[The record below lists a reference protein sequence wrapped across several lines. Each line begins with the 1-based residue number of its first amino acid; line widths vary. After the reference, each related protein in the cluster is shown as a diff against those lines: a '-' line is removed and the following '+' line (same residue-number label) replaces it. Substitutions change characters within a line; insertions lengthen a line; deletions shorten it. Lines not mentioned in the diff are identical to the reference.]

1 VCRILVIAGLLGG
14 AVPVMAQA
22 QFGSTFADSLV
33 VTASLGGEEEEEL
46 TASVEVI
53 EAEEI
58 EERQATTVADLLAT
72 VPGLTL
78 ARSGSPGKVTSLFTR
93 GTESD
98 HTLVLWNGIELNN
111 PYFGG
116 FDWAFLPT
124 EGVRRIEVARGPF
137 SAVHGADALGGVVQV
152 LTRSAPGGSV
162 RLEGGADG
170 YSRASLSAGAEAGRT
185 RILVAGHLRRGD
197 GQVEN
202 DFYDGEEL
210 VTRADWSLRPGVSIG
225 VAVRAADADN
235 GIPFAGGRSSPQR
248 NLSWQERQI
257 AVPFRADFRQ
267 WSVDAQLSRVTL
279 DSAFRDPDDAF
290 GFTSSDTR
298 SEARRL
304 RSAATRRFREESW
317 VAFGGEVEEVEVSD
331 RSVFGANL
339 QGASQTTRSVFS
351 QVSHRQGRVRLD
363 AGLRF
368 DDNDAFGSRTTPRL
382 GLLWNLGSKTSLR
395 ASYGEGFRAP
405 SLGELFFPFS
415 GNAELEPEVSE
426 SLEIGWE
433 RESGSWR
440 LGLVGFENRL
450 RNLIDFDFVTF
461 SNQNIGRARSRGV
474 EIWAEVDHRML
485 DISWNATFLEAE
497 DRLTG
502 LPLLR
507 RPEKSSNV
515 VATTRPGR
523 WTVSLTG
530 RFVGERDDID
540 PVSLERIEND
550 SFLRLDLAVQWR
562 ADRSLTPFARIEN
575 LADREYSEVVGFPAP
590 GRTWVGGLA
599 FSWR

>member
-22 QFGSTFADSLV
+22 QSGSTFADSLV
-33 VTASLGGEEEEEL
+33 VTASLEGEEEEEL

-58 EERQATTVADLLAT
+58 EERQATAVADLLAT
-72 VPGLTL
+72 VPGLAL

-124 EGVRRIEVARGPF
+124 EGVRRIEIARGPF
-137 SAVHGADALGGVVQV
+137 SAIHGAEALGGVVQV
-152 LTRSAPGGSV
+152 LTRSAAGGSV
-162 RLEGGADG
+162 RLEGGPDG
-170 YSRASLSAGAEAGRT
+170 YSRASLSAGAEAGKA
-185 RILVAGHLRRGD
+185 RIVAAGHLRRGD
-197 GQVEN
+197 GEVEN

-210 VTRADWSLRPGVSIG
+210 VTRADWSLRPGVSLG
-225 VAVRAADADN
+225 VAFRAADADN
-235 GIPFAGGRSSPQR
+235 GIPFAGGLPSPLR
-248 NLSWQERQI
+248 NLSWRERQV
-257 AVPFRADFRQ
+257 ALPFRAEFRQ

-304 RSAATRRFREESW
+304 RSSATLRFKEKSW
-317 VAFGGEVEEVEVSD
+317 VAFGGEVEEVKVSD

-339 QGASQTTRSVFS
+339 EGTSQKTRSVFS
-351 QVSHRQGRVRLD
+351 QISHRLGRVRFD

-368 DDNDAFGSRTTPRL
+368 DDNDAFGSRTTPKF
-382 GLLWNLGSKTSLR
+382 GLLWNLGSETSLR

-433 RESGSWR
+433 RLSGNWR

-474 EIWAEVDHRML
+474 EVWAEVDHRML
-485 DISWNATFLEAE
+485 DVSWNATFLEAE

-523 WTVSLTG
+523 WALSLTG

-540 PVSLERIEND
+540 PVSLERIENE
-550 SFLRLDLAVQWR
+550 SFLRFDLAVQWR
-562 ADRSLTPFARIEN
+562 ADRGLTPFARIEN
-575 LADREYSEVVGFPAP
+575 LADREYSEVAGFPAP

-599 FSWR
+599 FSWQ